1 MGPLPPGVGGACAIH
16 VEDVAPAVAR
26 FAIANPP
33 LNVLTQAVR
42 RELGIFFAGAQER
55 RDLRCVIFDS
65 GERAFSAGAD
75 LREFPLRFD
84 AKVARAHGEN
94 AQRMIRALVELD
106 IPVIASIRGFCMGGG
121 LELALGCTL
130 RLAARNAVFA
140 LPEIDRGVWPG
151 TGGIALLTRLIGPV
165 SAKQMLYG
173 GQRIDAEQAL
183 ALGLV
188 DEIVDNDGLEQRA
201 LELASLYASKP
212 GQSVRTITSLV
223 DHEFRRVFRRHL
235 EVELEAFVLAY
246 QSRDAAE
253 GNQAFFEKRPPVW
266 HHR

>member
-1 MGPLPPGVGGACAIH
+1 MDPIQPRVAAAAAID
-16 VEDVAPAVAR
+16 VEEIAPAVTR
-26 FAIANPP
+26 VAIANPP

-42 RELGIFFAGAQER
+42 RELGIFLAGAQER
-55 RDLRCVIFDS
+55 RDLRCVIFGS

-84 AKVARAHGEN
+84 AKVARTHGEN
-94 AQRMIRALVELD
+94 AHRMMRALVELD

-121 LELALGCTL
+121 LELALGCTF
-130 RLAARNAVFA
+130 RLAARNALFA

-165 SAKQMLYG
+165 AAKKMLYG

-183 ALGLV
+183 ALGIV
-188 DEIVDNDGLEQRA
+188 DEIVDNDVLDQRA

-212 GQSVRTITSLV
+212 GQSVRTITSLA
-223 DHEFRRVFRRHL
+223 DHEFRSAFRRHL

-253 GNQAFFEKRPPVW
+253 GNQAFFEKRAPLW
-266 HHR
+266 RHR